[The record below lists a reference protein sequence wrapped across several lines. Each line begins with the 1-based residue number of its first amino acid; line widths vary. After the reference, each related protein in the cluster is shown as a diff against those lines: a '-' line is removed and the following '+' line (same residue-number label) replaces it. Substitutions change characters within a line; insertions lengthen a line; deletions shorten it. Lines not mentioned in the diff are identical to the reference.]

1 MKKRFCALL
10 LAFCMACALLAMPAS
25 AAGGSNT
32 AVQAAV
38 MLGGLDSG
46 QDVSAALTRGRL
58 AQLLTAFSAWRE
70 STGGSAGTL
79 FTDVDGTDPL
89 ASGIRTAVQQGWMS
103 GYSDGSFRPD
113 QAVTLEEACAA
124 ALSLLGYDV
133 TTLSGTFP
141 DAQLN
146 KARELGLREGLSA
159 GQGDTLTIAQG
170 AQLLYNALTAVTAEG
185 ETYGNHPG
193 PCGDG
198 RPAWSSATAPAAAT
212 PKPGPKL
219 WPGWR
224 RAAPPPTHSALPAAT

>member
-1 MKKRFCALL
+1 
-10 LAFCMACALLAMPAS
+10 
-25 AAGGSNT
+25 
-32 AVQAAV
+32 

-46 QDVSAALTRGRL
+46 QDASAALTRGRL

-185 ETYGNHPG
+185 ETYGTTLGLAVTDGQRGHRPRHQRLRHRSPG
-193 PCGDG
+193 RNCGPDG
-198 RPAWSSATAPAAAT
+198 EGRHHHH
-212 PKPGPKL
+212 L
-219 WPGWR
+219 HHLLFLRRREWR
-224 RAAPPPTHSALPAAT
+224 ELPERH